1 VLRYVPS
8 LTSQGR
14 KVLMVGFVK
23 ELDNKAI
30 QRIEKAVSKS
40 EFSQGKKLKVVTKVC
55 PFPTPSF

>member
-1 VLRYVPS
+1 
-8 LTSQGR
+8 
-14 KVLMVGFVK
+14 MVDIVK

-40 EFSQGKKLKVVTKVC
+40 EISQGKKLKVVTKVC